1 MSTSKSSQSSQSSP
15 ASPSHSPLPDL
26 TLTFASTRTLPTTA
40 TTASSPPAIPPSF
53 SPSSSPP
60 STHFPTPQPPSK
72 PPTAT
77 ATATSASRS
86 VQRNSAHLLRLPS
99 GWLVDRR
106 ILLSPVTWSIP
117 VAAVS
122 STPPPSSQQS
132 ANPHHMLSKDAAHQ
146 HNAQE
151 ESTRTGTRTRA
162 ESLTQADMATDPD
175 AIAPN
180 SYSRSQTQDQD
191 QEQGHKNDHQNQ
203 QQHQQQLKQKWKK
216 IWLRGL
222 SVRIRPR
229 KDTPRRAA
237 TVAPTRGTV
246 TGTGTGSAAEHGAEG
261 IERGTQTT
269 SRQQTQRQSETPTQ
283 PSESDPVTDSDPSTA
298 ATTASPSPAT
308 STTAQTTTVPSSSS
322 SSSSSLSV
330 GVGASIGNFPS
341 SSAPCPTCG
350 QRRHVDLHR
359 PPTPV
364 KPEDRF
370 HFRSGVPY
378 GPWTIA
384 HPPPLSTT
392 PPVPAQLSP
401 DLPAANVECCD
412 HSASAPLAAFHP
424 FSRLPPELRS
434 KILRF
439 YLERPRIV
447 EIRCM
452 NDLKKIHFAPNAL
465 GNLASNIAWSAD
477 NTLPALMWVNRECRA
492 ETRAFYRV
500 QLPMHPTNKIA
511 WPVIINPDY
520 DTVIFTFPWSS
531 EIPLDIF
538 LSDCLAFDPLGVGI
552 RHFGTRDR
560 GGPETWDLTPVPGCA
575 PLSKS
580 LANLE
585 SYTEAIQLMDDRAAA
600 RFPVWMIHEGYLTS
614 GIPAKDAFYRDV
626 PRLLLSN
633 DYEPPDAVNQR
644 HALETLRTQLGDYL
658 PKDVAERLVMQRM
671 FYRKY
676 FRHLRM
682 KCTKTDLAGLGMV
695 RQAPGG
701 ETEEFFL
708 SNGREVAGP
717 RKKRRSALD
726 VRPSSSWHFWDD
738 D

>member
-1 MSTSKSSQSSQSSP
+1 M
-15 ASPSHSPLPDL
+15 ASVPNINQAASH
-26 TLTFASTRTLPTTA
+26 
-40 TTASSPPAIPPSF
+40 
-53 SPSSSPP
+53 
-60 STHFPTPQPPSK
+60 
-72 PPTAT
+72 
-77 ATATSASRS
+77 
-86 VQRNSAHLLRLPS
+86 
-99 GWLVDRR
+99 
-106 ILLSPVTWSIP
+106 
-117 VAAVS
+117 
-122 STPPPSSQQS
+122 PPP
-132 ANPHHMLSKDAAHQ
+132 
-146 HNAQE
+146 
-151 ESTRTGTRTRA
+151 R
-162 ESLTQADMATDPD
+162 
-175 AIAPN
+175 
-180 SYSRSQTQDQD
+180 DQD
-191 QEQGHKNDHQNQ
+191 
-203 QQHQQQLKQKWKK
+203 HQQQLKKKWKGT
-216 IWLRGL
+216 WLRGL
-222 SVRIRPR
+222 SVRIRTR
-229 KDTPRRAA
+229 KDALLAA
-237 TVAPTRGTV
+237 AAAVPAAG
-246 TGTGTGSAAEHGAEG
+246 GAGGGGQDLAAGSV
-261 IERGTQTT
+261 ERGTQTT
-269 SRQQTQRQSETPTQ
+269 TATTTTTAAAAAVARRRSRPLRQHSETRAQSGEPETLLAGQ
-283 PSESDPVTDSDPSTA
+283 SGPSTA
-298 ATTASPSPAT
+298 AMSAATSASHSPAT
-308 STTAQTTTVPSSSS
+308 STTTAQTTTVPSSSS
-322 SSSSSLSV
+322 SSSSSTSLSV
-330 GVGASIGNFPS
+330 GVGASIGSFPS
-341 SSAPCPTCG
+341 TSSAPCPTCG
-350 QRRHVDLHR
+350 QRRHIDLHR

-370 HFRSGVPY
+370 QFRSGVPY
-378 GPWTIA
+378 GPWTIT
-384 HPPPLSTT
+384 HPPPVPLDLSQTVT
-392 PPVPAQLSP
+392 SSEAPTAPIDST
-401 DLPAANVECCD
+401 
-412 HSASAPLAAFHP
+412 ASSNNSSSSDNNGSGVGNISGAPLTSFHP

-511 WPVIINPDY
+511 WPVLINPSF

-585 SYTEAIQLMDDRAAA
+585 SYTEAIQLVDDRAAA

-614 GIPAKDAFYRDV
+614 GIPAKNAFYQDV

-633 DYEPPDAVNQR
+633 DYEPPDATNQR
-644 HALETLRTQLGDYL
+644 AALEALRAQLAEYL
-658 PKDVAERLVMQRM
+658 PRDVAQKLVMQRM

-695 RQAPGG
+695 RQIPGG

-708 SNGREVAGP
+708 SNGREVVGP
-717 RKKRRSALD
+717 RKKRRCVLD
-726 VRPSSSWHFWDD
+726 VRPSSSWHLWDD

>member
-1 MSTSKSSQSSQSSP
+1 M
-15 ASPSHSPLPDL
+15 ASG
-26 TLTFASTRTLPTTA
+26 
-40 TTASSPPAIPPSF
+40 
-53 SPSSSPP
+53 
-60 STHFPTPQPPSK
+60 
-72 PPTAT
+72 
-77 ATATSASRS
+77 SRS
-86 VQRNSAHLLRLPS
+86 RAAASDVQL
-99 GWLVDRR
+99 
-106 ILLSPVTWSIP
+106 
-117 VAAVS
+117 
-122 STPPPSSQQS
+122 
-132 ANPHHMLSKDAAHQ
+132 KD
-146 HNAQE
+146 
-151 ESTRTGTRTRA
+151 
-162 ESLTQADMATDPD
+162 
-175 AIAPN
+175 
-180 SYSRSQTQDQD
+180 
-191 QEQGHKNDHQNQ
+191 
-203 QQHQQQLKQKWKK
+203 QHQQQQLTKKWKNV
-216 IWLRGL
+216 WLRGL

-229 KDTPRRAA
+229 KGPPPSA
-237 TVAPTRGTV
+237 
-246 TGTGTGSAAEHGAEG
+246 SAALVGEGGGGGAGG
-261 IERGTQTT
+261 IGQDPEQDSVERGTQTT
-269 SRQQTQRQSETPTQ
+269 VGNTMTARRHSYHPLRQRTETHARPGE
-283 PSESDPVTDSDPSTA
+283 PEVALLTDSDPSTTMS
-298 ATTASPSPAT
+298 ATSASHSPAT
-308 STTAQTTTVPSSSS
+308 STTAQTAATIPPSSSS
-322 SSSSSLSV
+322 SSSTSLSIS
-330 GVGASIGNFPS
+330 VGASIGNFPS
-341 SSAPCPTCG
+341 ASSTPCPTCG
-350 QRRHVDLHR
+350 QRRHIDLHR

-370 HFRSGVPY
+370 QFRSGVPY
-378 GPWTIA
+378 GPWTIT
-384 HPPPLSTT
+384 HPPPLA
-392 PPVPAQLSP
+392 P
-401 DLPAANVECCD
+401 
-412 HSASAPLAAFHP
+412 ASAQTIIAAPEAPVAPPIDGGSCGNVVGPLASFQP

-511 WPVIINPDY
+511 WPVLINPDF

-614 GIPAKDAFYRDV
+614 GIAAKDAFYRDV

-633 DYEPPDAVNQR
+633 DYEPPDATNQR
-644 HALETLRTQLGDYL
+644 AALETLRAQLGEYL
-658 PKDVAERLVMQRM
+658 PRGVADRLVMQRM

-676 FRHLRM
+676 FRHLKM

-708 SNGREVAGP
+708 SNGREVAGQ
-717 RKKRRSALD
+717 RKRRRCALD
-726 VRPSSSWHFWDD
+726 VRPSSSWHLWDD

>member
-1 MSTSKSSQSSQSSP
+1 MASGSNSKAA
-15 ASPSHSPLPDL
+15 ASDVRP
-26 TLTFASTRTLPTTA
+26 
-40 TTASSPPAIPPSF
+40 
-53 SPSSSPP
+53 
-60 STHFPTPQPPSK
+60 
-72 PPTAT
+72 
-77 ATATSASRS
+77 
-86 VQRNSAHLLRLPS
+86 
-99 GWLVDRR
+99 
-106 ILLSPVTWSIP
+106 
-117 VAAVS
+117 
-122 STPPPSSQQS
+122 
-132 ANPHHMLSKDAAHQ
+132 KD
-146 HNAQE
+146 
-151 ESTRTGTRTRA
+151 
-162 ESLTQADMATDPD
+162 
-175 AIAPN
+175 
-180 SYSRSQTQDQD
+180 
-191 QEQGHKNDHQNQ
+191 
-203 QQHQQQLKQKWKK
+203 QHQQQQLTKKWKNV
-216 IWLRGL
+216 WLRGL

-229 KDTPRRAA
+229 KGRPPSTSA
-237 TVAPTRGTV
+237 VL
-246 TGTGTGSAAEHGAEG
+246 AAEERQGGGGGHDPGQDSV
-261 IERGTQTT
+261 ERGTQTT
-269 SRQQTQRQSETPTQ
+269 VGNTMTLRRHSHHLLRQRTETHARPSETEPTLLTHH
-283 PSESDPVTDSDPSTA
+283 EPSTA
-298 ATTASPSPAT
+298 MSATSASHSPAT
-308 STTAQTTTVPSSSS
+308 STTAQTTATIPVSSLSSSS
-322 SSSSSLSV
+322 TSLSIS
-330 GVGASIGNFPS
+330 VGASIGNFPS
-341 SSAPCPTCG
+341 ASSSPCPTCG

-364 KPEDRF
+364 KPEERF
-370 HFRSGVPY
+370 QFRSGVPY
-378 GPWTIA
+378 GPWTIT
-384 HPPPLSTT
+384 HPPPPAPASAQAVIA
-392 PPVPAQLSP
+392 VPEA
-401 DLPAANVECCD
+401 PAAPPIDSGSGGKVGG
-412 HSASAPLAAFHP
+412 PLTSFQP

-511 WPVIINPDY
+511 WPVLINPDF

-575 PLSKS
+575 PLSES

-614 GIPAKDAFYRDV
+614 GISAKDAFYRDV

-633 DYEPPDAVNQR
+633 DYEPPDAANQR
-644 HALETLRTQLGDYL
+644 AALEALRAQLGDYL
-658 PKDVAERLVMQRM
+658 PPGVADRLVMQRM

-676 FRHLRM
+676 FRHLKM

-708 SNGREVAGP
+708 SNGREVVRQ
-717 RKKRRSALD
+717 RKKRLCVLD
-726 VRPSSSWHFWDD
+726 VRPSSSWHLWDD

>member
-1 MSTSKSSQSSQSSP
+1 MPSTPSP
-15 ASPSHSPLPDL
+15 ASPSRPTS
-26 TLTFASTRTLPTTA
+26 ASTATA
-40 TTASSPPAIPPSF
+40 CPAQTDIPF
-53 SPSSSPP
+53 LPSSSPSEPASSLNSLP
-60 STHFPTPQPPSK
+60 SHPNSNS
-72 PPTAT
+72 PTAT
-77 ATATSASRS
+77 GTRARRNRNTAKNAHFLRQASEWLIERYILVPPIPWAIPLTTGSQTSPQHSHDSHQLSSRHPEHH
-86 VQRNSAHLLRLPS
+86 HL
-99 GWLVDRR
+99 DQDD
-106 ILLSPVTWSIP
+106 T
-117 VAAVS
+117 
-122 STPPPSSQQS
+122 
-132 ANPHHMLSKDAAHQ
+132 
-146 HNAQE
+146 
-151 ESTRTGTRTRA
+151 TRTRA
-162 ESLTQADMATDPD
+162 ERPTQSVMATDPD
-175 AIAPN
+175 RNAIAAP
-180 SYSRSQTQDQD
+180 SGSHSQSLQQDQD
-191 QEQGHKNDHQNQ
+191 HQ
-203 QQHQQQLKQKWKK
+203 QQQQQQQQQLKRKWKK

-229 KDTPRRAA
+229 KDTPRRVTTPPPGAA
-237 TVAPTRGTV
+237 TPTAAVARGGAV
-246 TGTGTGSAAEHGAEG
+246 AAGRGAIAEG
-261 IERGTQTT
+261 QGPAGNVERGTQTT
-269 SRQQTQRQSETPTQ
+269 TGHQTLQKSETLAH
-283 PSESDPVTDSDPSTA
+283 PSESDRLTDSDPSTA
-298 ATTASPSPAT
+298 GTASQHSAAT
-308 STTAQTTTVPSSSS
+308 STTAQTTAVPSSSS
-322 SSSSSLSV
+322 SSSSTSLSV
-330 GVGASIGNFPS
+330 SVGASIGNFPS

-370 HFRSGVPY
+370 QFRSGVPY
-378 GPWTIA
+378 GPWTIT
-384 HPPPLSTT
+384 HPPRT
-392 PPVPAQLSP
+392 PAPQAACSEPSEVPA
-401 DLPAANVECCD
+401 PATKVEC
-412 HSASAPLAAFHP
+412 AAPAPGPLTAFHP

-511 WPVIINPDY
+511 WPVIINPEY

-538 LSDCLAFDPLGVGI
+538 LSDCLAFDPLRVGI

-614 GIPAKDAFYRDV
+614 GIPAKDAFYHDV

-633 DYEPPDAVNQR
+633 DYEPPDAANQR
-644 HALETLRTQLGDYL
+644 NALEALRTQLGDYL
-658 PKDVAERLVMQRM
+658 PDKVAENLVMQRM

-695 RQAPGG
+695 RQIPGG

-717 RKKRRSALD
+717 RKKRRSALE
-726 VRPSSSWHFWDD
+726 VRPSSSWHLWDED
-738 D
+738 

>member
-1 MSTSKSSQSSQSSP
+1 MNLNLTNMSSSP
-15 ASPSHSPLPDL
+15 ASP
-26 TLTFASTRTLPTTA
+26 TRT
-40 TTASSPPAIPPSF
+40 TTASPPHHPLTTRLSL
-53 SPSSSPP
+53 SSSSSP
-60 STHFPTPQPPSK
+60 STYPEQPHFSRPASQQQP
-72 PPTAT
+72 A
-77 ATATSASRS
+77 A
-86 VQRNSAHLLRLPS
+86 
-99 GWLVDRR
+99 RR
-106 ILLSPVTWSIP
+106 ISRDLCTQRQGSRRLTEGQNLTSSPVKLIRFIAFL
-117 VAAVS
+117 AA
-122 STPPPSSQQS
+122 
-132 ANPHHMLSKDAAHQ
+132 SKEGHFWQIGDTKGHRREDA
-146 HNAQE
+146 
-151 ESTRTGTRTRA
+151 STGTRAPRPTNPA
-162 ESLTQADMATDPD
+162 MAPD
-175 AIAPN
+175 AN
-180 SYSRSQTQDQD
+180 SNLNGVTSQSRTKDQDQD
-191 QEQGHKNDHQNQ
+191 QQK
-203 QQHQQQLKQKWKK
+203 QLKKWKK
-216 IWLRGL
+216 IWLKGL
-222 SVRIRPR
+222 SVRIRAR
-229 KDTPRRAA
+229 KDSPRAA
-237 TVAPTRGTV
+237 AATTSAVPPPPS
-246 TGTGTGSAAEHGAEG
+246 TGGETDHSV
-261 IERGTQTT
+261 ERGTQTAT
-269 SRQQTQRQSETPTQ
+269 RNHTHNHSQHVRSSQSRTLRHSETLAH
-283 PSESDPVTDSDPSTA
+283 PSESDAVTDSGLSSTV
-298 ATTASPSPAT
+298 ATSASHSPAT

-322 SSSSSLSV
+322 SSSSTSLSV
-330 GVGASIGNFPS
+330 SVGASIGNFPS

-350 QRRHVDLHR
+350 QRRHVELHR

-370 HFRSGVPY
+370 QFRSGVPY
-378 GPWTIA
+378 GPWTIT
-384 HPPPLSTT
+384 HPPPSTAAPSQISFELPVSQQQQQVAPCCAAET
-392 PPVPAQLSP
+392 PG
-401 DLPAANVECCD
+401 
-412 HSASAPLAAFHP
+412 PLTAFHP
-424 FSRLPPELRS
+424 FARLPPELRS

-511 WPVIINPDY
+511 WPVIINPDF

-575 PLSKS
+575 PLAES

-614 GIPAKDAFYRDV
+614 GIPAKNAFYRDV

-633 DYEPPDAVNQR
+633 DYEPPDAINQR
-644 HALETLRTQLGDYL
+644 TALEALRTQLGEYL
-658 PKDVAERLVMQRM
+658 PKNVAENLVMQRM

-695 RQAPGG
+695 RQIPGC

-717 RKKRRSALD
+717 RKKMRSVLD
-726 VRPSSSWHFWDD
+726 VRPSSSWHLWDD
-738 D
+738 

>member
-1 MSTSKSSQSSQSSP
+1 MASGSNSK
-15 ASPSHSPLPDL
+15 
-26 TLTFASTRTLPTTA
+26 
-40 TTASSPPAIPPSF
+40 
-53 SPSSSPP
+53 
-60 STHFPTPQPPSK
+60 
-72 PPTAT
+72 
-77 ATATSASRS
+77 
-86 VQRNSAHLLRLPS
+86 
-99 GWLVDRR
+99 
-106 ILLSPVTWSIP
+106 
-117 VAAVS
+117 AA
-122 STPPPSSQQS
+122 
-132 ANPHHMLSKDAAHQ
+132 
-146 HNAQE
+146 
-151 ESTRTGTRTRA
+151 
-162 ESLTQADMATDPD
+162 ADDVRPK
-175 AIAPN
+175 I
-180 SYSRSQTQDQD
+180 
-191 QEQGHKNDHQNQ
+191 
-203 QQHQQQLKQKWKK
+203 QHQQQQLTKKWKNV
-216 IWLRGL
+216 WLRSL

-229 KDTPRRAA
+229 KGSPPPA
-237 TVAPTRGTV
+237 
-246 TGTGTGSAAEHGAEG
+246 SAAFAGGGGGGGGQGGGGHHHPEQDSV
-261 IERGTQTT
+261 ERGTQTT
-269 SRQQTQRQSETPTQ
+269 AGNAVTVRRHSYHPLRQRAEMHARSGEPEAVVL
-283 PSESDPVTDSDPSTA
+283 PDSDPSTTMS
-298 ATTASPSPAT
+298 ATSASNSPAT
-308 STTAQTTTVPSSSS
+308 STTAQTAATAPLSSSS
-322 SSSSSLSV
+322 SSSTSLSIS
-330 GVGASIGNFPS
+330 VGASIGNFPS
-341 SSAPCPTCG
+341 VSSTPCPTCG
-350 QRRHVDLHR
+350 QRRHIDLHR

-370 HFRSGVPY
+370 QFRSGVPY
-378 GPWTIA
+378 GPWTIT
-384 HPPPLSTT
+384 HPPPLAPASTQAVVAAAPEAPVA
-392 PPVPAQLSP
+392 PPIS
-401 DLPAANVECCD
+401 DGGSSGGNVAG
-412 HSASAPLAAFHP
+412 HPLTSFQP

-511 WPVIINPDY
+511 WPVLINPDF

-575 PLSKS
+575 PLSES

-633 DYEPPDAVNQR
+633 DYEPPDAANQR
-644 HALETLRTQLGDYL
+644 AALEALRAQLGEYL
-658 PKDVAERLVMQRM
+658 PRAVAGRLVMQRM

-676 FRHLRM
+676 FRHLKM

-695 RQAPGG
+695 RQAPGD
-701 ETEEFFL
+701 
-708 SNGREVAGP
+708 GRP
-717 RKKRRSALD
+717 RVRKRTCL
-726 VRPSSSWHFWDD
+726 P
-738 D
+738 

>member
-1 MSTSKSSQSSQSSP
+1 M
-15 ASPSHSPLPDL
+15 AS
-26 TLTFASTRTLPTTA
+26 
-40 TTASSPPAIPPSF
+40 
-53 SPSSSPP
+53 
-60 STHFPTPQPPSK
+60 
-72 PPTAT
+72 
-77 ATATSASRS
+77 
-86 VQRNSAHLLRLPS
+86 
-99 GWLVDRR
+99 G
-106 ILLSPVTWSIP
+106 
-117 VAAVS
+117 
-122 STPPPSSQQS
+122 
-132 ANPHHMLSKDAAHQ
+132 
-146 HNAQE
+146 
-151 ESTRTGTRTRA
+151 
-162 ESLTQADMATDPD
+162 
-175 AIAPN
+175 PN
-180 SYSRSQTQDQD
+180 SKAAASDVRPKD
-191 QEQGHKNDHQNQ
+191 
-203 QQHQQQLKQKWKK
+203 QHQQQQLTKKWKNV
-216 IWLRGL
+216 WLRGL

-229 KDTPRRAA
+229 KGRPPST
-237 TVAPTRGTV
+237 
-246 TGTGTGSAAEHGAEG
+246 SAALDSV
-261 IERGTQTT
+261 ERGTQTT
-269 SRQQTQRQSETPTQ
+269 VGNTMTVRRHSHHLLRQRTETHARPGEPEPTLLTH
-283 PSESDPVTDSDPSTA
+283 PEPPTA
-298 ATTASPSPAT
+298 MSATSASHSPAT
-308 STTAQTTTVPSSSS
+308 STTAQTAATIPVSSSS
-322 SSSSSLSV
+322 SSSTSLSIS
-330 GVGASIGNFPS
+330 VGASIGNFPS
-341 SSAPCPTCG
+341 ATSSPCPTCG
-350 QRRHVDLHR
+350 QRRHVDPHR

-364 KPEDRF
+364 KPEERF
-370 HFRSGVPY
+370 QFRSGVPY
-378 GPWTIA
+378 GPWTIT
-384 HPPPLSTT
+384 HPPS
-392 PPVPAQLSP
+392 VVA
-401 DLPAANVECCD
+401 
-412 HSASAPLAAFHP
+412 SASAQAVTAAPEAPAAPSIDSGGGGGKGAGPLTSFQP

-511 WPVIINPDY
+511 WPVLINPDF

-575 PLSKS
+575 PLSES

-614 GIPAKDAFYRDV
+614 GIPAKDDFYRDV

-633 DYEPPDAVNQR
+633 DYEPPDAANQR
-644 HALETLRTQLGDYL
+644 AALESLRAQLGDYL
-658 PKDVAERLVMQRM
+658 PRGVAGRLVMQRM

-676 FRHLRM
+676 FRHLKM

-708 SNGREVAGP
+708 SNGREVVGQR
-717 RKKRRSALD
+717 RKRPCVLD
-726 VRPSSSWHFWDD
+726 VRPSSSWHLWDD

>member
-1 MSTSKSSQSSQSSP
+1 M
-15 ASPSHSPLPDL
+15 AHN
-26 TLTFASTRTLPTTA
+26 
-40 TTASSPPAIPPSF
+40 
-53 SPSSSPP
+53 SSSN
-60 STHFPTPQPPSK
+60 PT
-72 PPTAT
+72 
-77 ATATSASRS
+77 
-86 VQRNSAHLLRLPS
+86 
-99 GWLVDRR
+99 
-106 ILLSPVTWSIP
+106 
-117 VAAVS
+117 VS
-122 STPPPSSQQS
+122 LAGPD
-132 ANPHHMLSKDAAHQ
+132 KDK
-146 HNAQE
+146 E
-151 ESTRTGTRTRA
+151 
-162 ESLTQADMATDPD
+162 
-175 AIAPN
+175 
-180 SYSRSQTQDQD
+180 
-191 QEQGHKNDHQNQ
+191 
-203 QQHQQQLKQKWKK
+203 QQLKRKWKK

-229 KDTPRRAA
+229 KDTPRRSTAEEIPPSA
-237 TVAPTRGTV
+237 G
-246 TGTGTGSAAEHGAEG
+246 GEGSGNLDS
-261 IERGTQTT
+261 IERVTQTST
-269 SRQQTQRQSETPTQ
+269 GNHTQTLRQSETPTHR
-283 PSESDPVTDSDPSTA
+283 SESDALTDSDPSTVGTSA
-298 ATTASPSPAT
+298 AHSPAT
-308 STTAQTTTVPSSSS
+308 SSTAQTTAIPSTSLSSSS
-322 SSSSSLSV
+322 TSLSV
-330 GVGASIGNFPS
+330 SVGASIGNFPSSS

-370 HFRSGVPY
+370 HFRSGVSF
-378 GPWTIA
+378 GPWTIT
-384 HPPPLSTT
+384 HPPPL
-392 PPVPAQLSP
+392 PPSSALSQSSP
-401 DLPAANVECCD
+401 ETSRTLGAVGTETGTLPLT
-412 HSASAPLAAFHP
+412 SFHP

-465 GNLASNIAWSAD
+465 GNLSSNIAWSAD

-511 WPVIINPDY
+511 WPVIINPDF

-575 PLSKS
+575 PLYRS

-614 GIPAKDAFYRDV
+614 AIPAKDAFYQDV

-633 DYEPPDAVNQR
+633 DYEPPDAANQR
-644 HALETLRTQLGDYL
+644 VALEALRTQLGEYL
-658 PKDVAERLVMQRM
+658 PKDVAGKLVMQRM

-695 RQAPGG
+695 RQVPGF
-701 ETEEFFL
+701 ETEEFLL

-717 RKKRRSALD
+717 RKKRRSALE
-726 VRPSSSWHFWDD
+726 VRPSSSWHLWDD

>member
-1 MSTSKSSQSSQSSP
+1 MDRENIAKYPSKVPTYLSLVALASRGAPSPVVGQLASRQKSQSP
-15 ASPSHSPLPDL
+15 KAHFEEPD
-26 TLTFASTRTLPTTA
+26 P
-40 TTASSPPAIPPSF
+40 
-53 SPSSSPP
+53 
-60 STHFPTPQPPSK
+60 K
-72 PPTAT
+72 DYE
-77 ATATSASRS
+77 
-86 VQRNSAHLLRLPS
+86 QR
-99 GWLVDRR
+99 
-106 ILLSPVTWSIP
+106 
-117 VAAVS
+117 
-122 STPPPSSQQS
+122 SQQKQPDPS
-132 ANPHHMLSKDAAHQ
+132 N
-146 HNAQE
+146 
-151 ESTRTGTRTRA
+151 RTRV
-162 ESLTQADMATDPD
+162 ERPTQCAMATDPET
-175 AIAPN
+175 IPTAPQP
-180 SYSRSQTQDQD
+180 RPGAHQQD
-191 QEQGHKNDHQNQ
+191 DH
-203 QQHQQQLKQKWKK
+203 HQQQQQQQQQLLKRKWKK

-222 SVRIRPR
+222 SQP
-229 KDTPRRAA
+229 KHWEQDLWLDKETLA
-237 TVAPTRGTV
+237 
-246 TGTGTGSAAEHGAEG
+246 
-261 IERGTQTT
+261 
-269 SRQQTQRQSETPTQ
+269 RQNESEALT
-283 PSESDPVTDSDPSTA
+283 TDSDPSTN
-298 ATTASPSPAT
+298 ATTASHSPAT
-308 STTAQTTTVPSSSS
+308 STTAQATTIPSASSSS
-322 SSSSSLSV
+322 SSSTSLSV
-330 GVGASIGNFPS
+330 SVGASIGNFPS
-341 SSAPCPTCG
+341 SAVPCPTCG

-378 GPWTIA
+378 GPWTIT
-384 HPPPLSTT
+384 HP
-392 PPVPAQLSP
+392 PPVPAIPPQHSCHVG
-401 DLPAANVECCD
+401 AAAKVESG
-412 HSASAPLAAFHP
+412 HKVTNEPLCAFHP

-452 NDLKKIHFAPNAL
+452 NDLKKIHFALNYL

-538 LSDCLAFDPLGVGI
+538 LSDCLAFDPLGVGV

-580 LANLE
+580 LANLQ

-614 GIPAKDAFYRDV
+614 GIPAKDAFYQDV

-644 HALETLRTQLGDYL
+644 NALQALRGQLGEYL
-658 PKDVAERLVMQRM
+658 PSDVAENLVMQRM

-695 RQAPGG
+695 RQVPGG

-717 RKKRRSALD
+717 RKKRRSAFE
-726 VRPSSSWHFWDD
+726 VRPSSSWHLWDD

>member
-1 MSTSKSSQSSQSSP
+1 MPSTPSP
-15 ASPSHSPLPDL
+15 ASPSRP
-26 TLTFASTRTLPTTA
+26 TSTSTA
-40 TTASSPPAIPPSF
+40 TACPAQTDIPF
-53 SPSSSPP
+53 LPSSSPSGP
-60 STHFPTPQPPSK
+60 ASSINSPPSH
-72 PPTAT
+72 PNSNSPTAT
-77 ATATSASRS
+77 GTRARRNRNTAKDAHFLRQASEWLIERYILVPPIPWGIPLTTISQTSSHHTNDS
-86 VQRNSAHLLRLPS
+86 HQTSSAHPE
-99 GWLVDRR
+99 
-106 ILLSPVTWSIP
+106 
-117 VAAVS
+117 
-122 STPPPSSQQS
+122 
-132 ANPHHMLSKDAAHQ
+132 HHHLEQDD
-146 HNAQE
+146 
-151 ESTRTGTRTRA
+151 TTRTRA
-162 ESLTQADMATDPD
+162 ERPTLSVMATDPD
-175 AIAPN
+175 RNAIA
-180 SYSRSQTQDQD
+180 
-191 QEQGHKNDHQNQ
+191 
-203 QQHQQQLKQKWKK
+203 
-216 IWLRGL
+216 
-222 SVRIRPR
+222 
-229 KDTPRRAA
+229 
-237 TVAPTRGTV
+237 APS
-246 TGTGTGSAAEHGAEG
+246 GSH
-261 IERGTQTT
+261 
-269 SRQQTQRQSETPTQ
+269 SH
-283 PSESDPVTDSDPSTA
+283 ESDRLTDSDPSTA
-298 ATTASPSPAT
+298 GTASQHSAAT
-308 STTAQTTTVPSSSS
+308 STTAQTTAVPSSSS
-322 SSSSSLSV
+322 SSSSTSLSV
-330 GVGASIGNFPS
+330 SVGASIGNFPS

-370 HFRSGVPY
+370 QFRSGVPY
-378 GPWTIA
+378 GPWTIT
-384 HPPPLSTT
+384 HPPRT
-392 PPVPAQLSP
+392 PAPQAVCSEPSEVPA
-401 DLPAANVECCD
+401 PATKVEC
-412 HSASAPLAAFHP
+412 AAEPAPGPLTAFHP

-511 WPVIINPDY
+511 WPVIINPEY

-538 LSDCLAFDPLGVGI
+538 LSDCLAFDPLRVGI

-614 GIPAKDAFYRDV
+614 GIPAKDAFYHDV

-633 DYEPPDAVNQR
+633 DYEPPDAANQR
-644 HALETLRTQLGDYL
+644 NALEALRTQLGDYL
-658 PKDVAERLVMQRM
+658 PDKVAEKLVMQRM

-695 RQAPGG
+695 RQIPGG

-717 RKKRRSALD
+717 RKKRRSALE
-726 VRPSSSWHFWDD
+726 VRPSSSWHLWDED
-738 D
+738 

>member
-1 MSTSKSSQSSQSSP
+1 MS
-15 ASPSHSPLPDL
+15 
-26 TLTFASTRTLPTTA
+26 
-40 TTASSPPAIPPSF
+40 
-53 SPSSSPP
+53 
-60 STHFPTPQPPSK
+60 
-72 PPTAT
+72 
-77 ATATSASRS
+77 ATSAS
-86 VQRNSAHLLRLPS
+86 H
-99 GWLVDRR
+99 
-106 ILLSPVTWSIP
+106 
-117 VAAVS
+117 
-122 STPPPSSQQS
+122 
-132 ANPHHMLSKDAAHQ
+132 
-146 HNAQE
+146 
-151 ESTRTGTRTRA
+151 
-162 ESLTQADMATDPD
+162 
-175 AIAPN
+175 
-180 SYSRSQTQDQD
+180 
-191 QEQGHKNDHQNQ
+191 
-203 QQHQQQLKQKWKK
+203 
-216 IWLRGL
+216 
-222 SVRIRPR
+222 
-229 KDTPRRAA
+229 
-237 TVAPTRGTV
+237 
-246 TGTGTGSAAEHGAEG
+246 
-261 IERGTQTT
+261 
-269 SRQQTQRQSETPTQ
+269 
-283 PSESDPVTDSDPSTA
+283 
-298 ATTASPSPAT
+298 SPAT

-322 SSSSSLSV
+322 SSSSTSLSIS
-330 GVGASIGNFPS
+330 VGASIGNFPS
-341 SSAPCPTCG
+341 TSSAPCPTCG
-350 QRRHVDLHR
+350 QRRHIDLHR

-370 HFRSGVPY
+370 QFRSGVPY

-384 HPPPLSTT
+384 HPPPLA
-392 PPVPAQLSP
+392 PASSQAVSLEA
-401 DLPAANVECCD
+401 PAAAIVCSSNAGNVSE
-412 HSASAPLAAFHP
+412 PLTSFHP

-511 WPVIINPDY
+511 WPVLINPDF

-575 PLSKS
+575 PLSRS

-614 GIPAKDAFYRDV
+614 GIPAKNAFYQDV

-633 DYEPPDAVNQR
+633 DYEPPDATNQPR
-644 HALETLRTQLGDYL
+644 DYL
-658 PKDVAERLVMQRM
+658 PRDVAEKLVMQRM

-695 RQAPGG
+695 RQVPGG
-701 ETEEFFL
+701 ETEEFLL
-708 SNGREVAGP
+708 SNGREVVGP
-717 RKKRRSALD
+717 RKKRRSVLD
-726 VRPSSSWHFWDD
+726 VRPSSSWHLWDD

>member
-1 MSTSKSSQSSQSSP
+1 MSSSSP
-15 ASPSHSPLPDL
+15 ASP
-26 TLTFASTRTLPTTA
+26 TRT
-40 TTASSPPAIPPSF
+40 TTASPPRHPFTTRF
-53 SPSSSPP
+53 SLSSSSSP
-60 STHFPTPQPPSK
+60 STYPKEPHFSHP
-72 PPTAT
+72 A
-77 ATATSASRS
+77 
-86 VQRNSAHLLRLPS
+86 
-99 GWLVDRR
+99 
-106 ILLSPVTWSIP
+106 
-117 VAAVS
+117 
-122 STPPPSSQQS
+122 SQQPS
-132 ANPHHMLSKDAAHQ
+132 AAASAQRISSDYGIHHLDSQQVAEKQNPTSSPAKLSRFIAVLTAPKEGHHWRFGNTREHRREDA
-146 HNAQE
+146 
-151 ESTRTGTRTRA
+151 STGTRAPRPTHPA
-162 ESLTQADMATDPD
+162 MAPD
-175 AIAPN
+175 AN
-180 SYSRSQTQDQD
+180 SNLNGVTSQLRTKD
-191 QEQGHKNDHQNQ
+191 QNQ
-203 QQHQQQLKQKWKK
+203 DGDQQQQLRKKWKK
-216 IWLRGL
+216 IWLKGL

-229 KDTPRRAA
+229 KNSPRAA
-237 TVAPTRGTV
+237 AATS
-246 TGTGTGSAAEHGAEG
+246 SAVPPPPPNVGGETDQSV
-261 IERGTQTT
+261 ERGTQTAT
-269 SRQQTQRQSETPTQ
+269 RNHNHHHVRSSQSRTLRHSGTLAH
-283 PSESDPVTDSDPSTA
+283 PSESDAVTDSGLSSSTA
-298 ATTASPSPAT
+298 ATSASHSPAT

-322 SSSSSLSV
+322 SSSSTSLSV
-330 GVGASIGNFPS
+330 SVGASIGNFPS

-370 HFRSGVPY
+370 QFRSGVPY
-378 GPWTIA
+378 GPWTIT
-384 HPPPLSTT
+384 HPPPGPPPTAAPSQISFELPVAQQVAPCCSAET
-392 PPVPAQLSP
+392 PG
-401 DLPAANVECCD
+401 
-412 HSASAPLAAFHP
+412 PLTAFHP
-424 FSRLPPELRS
+424 FARLPPELRS

-511 WPVIINPDY
+511 WPVIINPDF

-575 PLSKS
+575 PLAES

-614 GIPAKDAFYRDV
+614 GIPAKNAFYRDV

-633 DYEPPDAVNQR
+633 DYEPPDAINQR
-644 HALETLRTQLGDYL
+644 TALEVLRTQLGDYL
-658 PKDVAERLVMQRM
+658 PKNVAENLVMQRM

-695 RQAPGG
+695 RQIPGC

-717 RKKRRSALD
+717 RKKRRSVLD
-726 VRPSSSWHFWDD
+726 VRPSSSWHLWDD

>member
-1 MSTSKSSQSSQSSP
+1 MNFILTNMPFASSP
-15 ASPSHSPLPDL
+15 ASPSSPNPTTTALPPLANHPSSPSVGPLPPL
-26 TLTFASTRTLPTTA
+26 PSIHPQVSHPNSPSPTATGRRIGRNNSRFLRRFASGWLIDRYILVPPILWRSHVDVAVTTA
-40 TTASSPPAIPPSF
+40 AN
-53 SPSSSPP
+53 SPSSQNS
-60 STHFPTPQPPSK
+60 HQLPQSWIED
-72 PPTAT
+72 
-77 ATATSASRS
+77 
-86 VQRNSAHLLRLPS
+86 LE
-99 GWLVDRR
+99 
-106 ILLSPVTWSIP
+106 
-117 VAAVS
+117 
-122 STPPPSSQQS
+122 QQQQQQQQQQ
-132 ANPHHMLSKDAAHQ
+132 Q
-146 HNAQE
+146 HNQE
-151 ESTRTGTRTRA
+151 DPTSTRA
-162 ESLTQADMATDPD
+162 ERPMQSAMATDPD
-175 AIAPN
+175 TNPTA
-180 SYSRSQTQDQD
+180 SQPRPQSHRQDQD
-191 QEQGHKNDHQNQ
+191 HQQ
-203 QQHQQQLKQKWKK
+203 QQQLKRKWKK

-229 KDTPRRAA
+229 KDTPRRATTAA
-237 TVAPTRGTV
+237 TPVAAAGRGGGPEGQGPTD
-246 TGTGTGSAAEHGAEG
+246 SL
-261 IERGTQTT
+261 ERGTQTT
-269 SRQQTQRQSETPTQ
+269 TGQQMLRQSETLVH
-283 PSESDPVTDSDPSTA
+283 PSESEPLTDSDPSTV
-298 ATTASPSPAT
+298 ATTASHSPAT
-308 STTAQTTTVPSSSS
+308 STTAQTTNVPSSSS
-322 SSSSSLSV
+322 SSSSTSLSV
-330 GVGASIGNFPS
+330 SVGASIGNFPS

-350 QRRHVDLHR
+350 QRRHLELHR

-378 GPWTIA
+378 GPWTIT
-384 HPPPLSTT
+384 HPPPVPTT
-392 PPVPAQLSP
+392 CPPLPQEPSSKVPNTTVGNDTDP
-401 DLPAANVECCD
+401 TPR
-412 HSASAPLAAFHP
+412 PLTAFHP

-500 QLPMHPTNKIA
+500 RLPMHPTNKIA
-511 WPVIINPDY
+511 WPVIINPEF

-560 GGPETWDLTPVPGCA
+560 GGPETWDLTPVSGCA
-575 PLSKS
+575 PLSTS

-614 GIPAKDAFYRDV
+614 GISAKGAFYRDV

-633 DYEPPDAVNQR
+633 DYEPPDSTNQR
-644 HALETLRTQLGDYL
+644 NALEALRAQLGDYL

-717 RKKRRSALD
+717 RKKRRSALE
-726 VRPSSSWHFWDD
+726 VRPSSSWHLWDD

>member
-1 MSTSKSSQSSQSSP
+1 
-15 ASPSHSPLPDL
+15 
-26 TLTFASTRTLPTTA
+26 
-40 TTASSPPAIPPSF
+40 
-53 SPSSSPP
+53 
-60 STHFPTPQPPSK
+60 
-72 PPTAT
+72 
-77 ATATSASRS
+77 
-86 VQRNSAHLLRLPS
+86 
-99 GWLVDRR
+99 
-106 ILLSPVTWSIP
+106 
-117 VAAVS
+117 
-122 STPPPSSQQS
+122 
-132 ANPHHMLSKDAAHQ
+132 
-146 HNAQE
+146 
-151 ESTRTGTRTRA
+151 
-162 ESLTQADMATDPD
+162 MAPD
-175 AIAPN
+175 AN
-180 SYSRSQTQDQD
+180 SNAVTSQYRTKEQD
-191 QEQGHKNDHQNQ
+191 
-203 QQHQQQLKQKWKK
+203 QQQLKKKWKN

-229 KDTPRRAA
+229 KDSPRAA
-237 TVAPTRGTV
+237 AAATTPA
-246 TGTGTGSAAEHGAEG
+246 TGGEADSNV
-261 IERGTQTT
+261 ERGTQTT
-269 SRQQTQRQSETPTQ
+269 TTRTHNARSQSRTLRQSEALAH
-283 PSESDPVTDSDPSTA
+283 PSESDALTDSGPSSTA
-298 ATTASPSPAT
+298 ATSASHSPAT

-322 SSSSSLSV
+322 SSSSTSLSAT
-330 GVGASIGNFPS
+330 VGAAIGNFPS

-370 HFRSGVPY
+370 QFRSGVPY
-378 GPWTIA
+378 GPWTIT
-384 HPPPLSTT
+384 HPPPSAAG
-392 PPVPAQLSP
+392 PAQVP
-401 DLPAANVECCD
+401 FELPVAQQVACCPAENSG
-412 HSASAPLAAFHP
+412 HLTAFHP
-424 FSRLPPELRS
+424 FARLPPELRS

-511 WPVIINPDY
+511 WPVIINPDF

-575 PLSKS
+575 PLAES

-614 GIPAKDAFYRDV
+614 GIPAKNAFYRDV

-633 DYEPPDAVNQR
+633 DYEPPDAINQR
-644 HALETLRTQLGDYL
+644 TALEALRTQLGDYL
-658 PKDVAERLVMQRM
+658 PKNVAEDLVMQRM

-695 RQAPGG
+695 RQIPGCD
-701 ETEEFFL
+701 TEEFFL

-717 RKKRRSALD
+717 RKKRRSVLD

>member
-1 MSTSKSSQSSQSSP
+1 M
-15 ASPSHSPLPDL
+15 ASDP
-26 TLTFASTRTLPTTA
+26 
-40 TTASSPPAIPPSF
+40 
-53 SPSSSPP
+53 
-60 STHFPTPQPPSK
+60 
-72 PPTAT
+72 
-77 ATATSASRS
+77 
-86 VQRNSAHLLRLPS
+86 NSA
-99 GWLVDRR
+99 
-106 ILLSPVTWSIP
+106 
-117 VAAVS
+117 AAS
-122 STPPPSSQQS
+122 
-132 ANPHHMLSKDAAHQ
+132 LHQ
-146 HNAQE
+146 
-151 ESTRTGTRTRA
+151 
-162 ESLTQADMATDPD
+162 P
-175 AIAPN
+175 
-180 SYSRSQTQDQD
+180 QD
-191 QEQGHKNDHQNQ
+191 
-203 QQHQQQLKQKWKK
+203 QHQQQQLKKKWKR

-229 KDTPRRAA
+229 QDTQQAPPAA
-237 TVAPTRGTV
+237 AGRGGQDPGV
-246 TGTGTGSAAEHGAEG
+246 GSV
-261 IERGTQTT
+261 ERGTQTIANT
-269 SRQQTQRQSETPTQ
+269 TTARRHSHPLRQQTGTHAP
-283 PSESDPVTDSDPSTA
+283 PGESNAPLTDSDPSTTMS
-298 ATTASPSPAT
+298 ATSASHSPAT

-322 SSSSSLSV
+322 SSSSTSLSIS
-330 GVGASIGNFPS
+330 VGASIGNFPS
-341 SSAPCPTCG
+341 TSSAPCPTCG
-350 QRRHVDLHR
+350 QRRHIDLHR

-370 HFRSGVPY
+370 QFRSGVPY

-384 HPPPLSTT
+384 HPPPLA
-392 PPVPAQLSP
+392 PASSQAVSLEA
-401 DLPAANVECCD
+401 PAAAIVCSSNAGNVSE
-412 HSASAPLAAFHP
+412 PLTSFHP

-511 WPVIINPDY
+511 WPVLINPDF

-575 PLSKS
+575 PLSRS

-614 GIPAKDAFYRDV
+614 GIPAKNAFYQDV

-633 DYEPPDAVNQR
+633 DYEPPDATNQR
-644 HALETLRTQLGDYL
+644 TALEVLRAQLGDYL
-658 PKDVAERLVMQRM
+658 PRDVAEKLVMQRM

-695 RQAPGG
+695 RQVPGG
-701 ETEEFFL
+701 ETEEFLL
-708 SNGREVAGP
+708 SNGREVVGP
-717 RKKRRSALD
+717 RKKRRSVLD
-726 VRPSSSWHFWDD
+726 VRPSSSWHLWDD

>member
-1 MSTSKSSQSSQSSP
+1 MPSTSSP
-15 ASPSHSPLPDL
+15 ASPSPP
-26 TLTFASTRTLPTTA
+26 TPASTTTITISSPRPDQPSSPSSGLLSSPSSTSIHQQPPSRLNHNLPTA
-40 TTASSPPAIPPSF
+40 TTGRRAGGNNAHFLRLASGWVIERHILVPAFTWRVPVVVAK
-53 SPSSSPP
+53 SPSSRQSPESP
-60 STHFPTPQPPSK
+60 LSRPPGDSAQQVDQEDK
-72 PPTAT
+72 P
-77 ATATSASRS
+77 
-86 VQRNSAHLLRLPS
+86 N
-99 GWLVDRR
+99 
-106 ILLSPVTWSIP
+106 
-117 VAAVS
+117 
-122 STPPPSSQQS
+122 
-132 ANPHHMLSKDAAHQ
+132 
-146 HNAQE
+146 
-151 ESTRTGTRTRA
+151 RTRA
-162 ESLTQADMATDPD
+162 ERPTQSAMATDPD
-175 AIAPN
+175 TTAIA
-180 SYSRSQTQDQD
+180 SQSQPRLRAQSSHQDQNRD
-191 QEQGHKNDHQNQ
+191 QEH
-203 QQHQQQLKQKWKK
+203 QQHQQLKKKWKK

-229 KDTPRRAA
+229 KETPRRAA
-237 TVAPTRGTV
+237 TTAAADGPANGRLEGRGPV
-246 TGTGTGSAAEHGAEG
+246 DAAG

-269 SRQQTQRQSETPTQ
+269 TRQQTLRQSETLAH
-283 PSESDPVTDSDPSTA
+283 PSESEPLTDSDPSTIG
-298 ATTASPSPAT
+298 TTTSHSPAT
-308 STTAQTTTVPSSSS
+308 SSTAQATTVPSSSS
-322 SSSSSLSV
+322 SSSSTSLSV
-330 GVGASIGNFPS
+330 SVGASIGHFPS

-378 GPWTIA
+378 GPWTIT
-384 HPPPLSTT
+384 HPPHMPIT
-392 PPVPAQLSP
+392 VA
-401 DLPAANVECCD
+401 LPHEHCQVHAPKA
-412 HSASAPLAAFHP
+412 ASAIQSAPGPLTAFHP

-477 NTLPALMWVNRECRA
+477 NTLPSLMWVNRECRA

-614 GIPAKDAFYRDV
+614 GIPAKDAFYQDV

-633 DYEPPDAVNQR
+633 DYEPPDAANQR
-644 HALETLRTQLGDYL
+644 HALEDLRSQLGEYL
-658 PKDVAERLVMQRM
+658 PKSVAEKLVMQRM

-695 RQAPGG
+695 RQIPGG

-717 RKKRRSALD
+717 RKKRRSALE
-726 VRPSSSWHFWDD
+726 VRPSSSWHLWDD
-738 D
+738 E

>member
-1 MSTSKSSQSSQSSP
+1 M
-15 ASPSHSPLPDL
+15 APDL
-26 TLTFASTRTLPTTA
+26 NSN
-40 TTASSPPAIPPSF
+40 AI
-53 SPSSSPP
+53 
-60 STHFPTPQPPSK
+60 
-72 PPTAT
+72 
-77 ATATSASRS
+77 ASRPK
-86 VQRNSAHLLRLPS
+86 A
-99 GWLVDRR
+99 
-106 ILLSPVTWSIP
+106 
-117 VAAVS
+117 
-122 STPPPSSQQS
+122 
-132 ANPHHMLSKDAAHQ
+132 
-146 HNAQE
+146 
-151 ESTRTGTRTRA
+151 
-162 ESLTQADMATDPD
+162 
-175 AIAPN
+175 
-180 SYSRSQTQDQD
+180 QD
-191 QEQGHKNDHQNQ
+191 QERDRDQ
-203 QQHQQQLKQKWKK
+203 QQQQQLKKKWKK

-229 KDTPRRAA
+229 KDA
-237 TVAPTRGTV
+237 TRG
-246 TGTGTGSAAEHGAEG
+246 AAAAAGG
-261 IERGTQTT
+261 GRGLPPGYVERGTQTT
-269 SRQQTQRQSETPTQ
+269 ARHSTLRQSETLAH
-283 PSESDPVTDSDPSTA
+283 SGESDALTDSDPSIAGTS
-298 ATTASPSPAT
+298 ASHSPAT

-322 SSSSSLSV
+322 SSSSTSLSV
-330 GVGASIGNFPS
+330 GVAASIGNFPS
-341 SSAPCPTCG
+341 SSVPCPTCG

-370 HFRSGVPY
+370 QFRSGVPY
-378 GPWTIA
+378 GPWTIT
-384 HPPPLSTT
+384 HPPPLPLA
-392 PPVPAQLSP
+392 PPHASFEAPGA
-401 DLPAANVECCD
+401 PAAESSSVEMRPG
-412 HSASAPLAAFHP
+412 PLTAFHP
-424 FSRLPPELRS
+424 FSRLPPELRT

-465 GNLASNIAWSAD
+465 GNFASNIAWSAD

-500 QLPMHPTNKIA
+500 RLPMHPTNKIA
-511 WPVIINPDY
+511 WPVIINPDF

-552 RHFGTRDR
+552 RNFGTRDR

-614 GIPAKDAFYRDV
+614 GIPAKDAFYQDV

-633 DYEPPDAVNQR
+633 DYEPPDAANQR
-644 HALETLRTQLGDYL
+644 TALEALRAQLGEYL
-658 PKDVAERLVMQRM
+658 PKEVAEKLVMQRM

-708 SNGREVAGP
+708 SNGREVVGP
-717 RKKRRSALD
+717 RKKRRSALE
-726 VRPSSSWHFWDD
+726 VRPSSSWRLWDD

>member
-1 MSTSKSSQSSQSSP
+1 MNFNLTNMSSSSP
-15 ASPSHSPLPDL
+15 ASP
-26 TLTFASTRTLPTTA
+26 TRT
-40 TTASSPPAIPPSF
+40 TTASPPHHPFTTRFSLSSSSSPSNYPEEPHFSHPASQQPSAAASAQRISSDYGIRHLGSQQVTEKQNLTSPPA
-53 SPSSSPP
+53 
-60 STHFPTPQPPSK
+60 K
-72 PPTAT
+72 
-77 ATATSASRS
+77 
-86 VQRNSAHLLRLPS
+86 LLRFIAVLTAPKE
-99 GWLVDRR
+99 GHHWRFGNTREHRR
-106 ILLSPVTWSIP
+106 E
-117 VAAVS
+117 
-122 STPPPSSQQS
+122 
-132 ANPHHMLSKDAAHQ
+132 DA
-146 HNAQE
+146 
-151 ESTRTGTRTRA
+151 STGTRAPRPTHTA
-162 ESLTQADMATDPD
+162 MAPD
-175 AIAPN
+175 AN
-180 SYSRSQTQDQD
+180 SNLNGVTSQLRTKD
-191 QEQGHKNDHQNQ
+191 QNQ
-203 QQHQQQLKQKWKK
+203 DGDQQQQLKKKWKK
-216 IWLRGL
+216 IWLKGL
-222 SVRIRPR
+222 SVRIRSR
-229 KDTPRRAA
+229 KDSPRAA
-237 TVAPTRGTV
+237 GATATS
-246 TGTGTGSAAEHGAEG
+246 SAVPPPPVNVGGETDQSV
-261 IERGTQTT
+261 ERGTQTAT
-269 SRQQTQRQSETPTQ
+269 RNHNQHNVRSSQSRTLRHSGTLAH
-283 PSESDPVTDSDPSTA
+283 PSESDAVTDSGLSSSTA
-298 ATTASPSPAT
+298 ATSASHSPAT
-308 STTAQTTTVPSSSS
+308 STTAQTTAVPSSSS
-322 SSSSSLSV
+322 SSSSTSLSV
-330 GVGASIGNFPS
+330 SVGASIGNFPS

-370 HFRSGVPY
+370 QFRSGVPY
-378 GPWTIA
+378 GPWTIT
-384 HPPPLSTT
+384 HPPPGPPPTAAPSQISFELPVVQQVASCCSAET
-392 PPVPAQLSP
+392 PG
-401 DLPAANVECCD
+401 
-412 HSASAPLAAFHP
+412 PLTAFHP
-424 FSRLPPELRS
+424 FARLPPELRS

-511 WPVIINPDY
+511 WPVIINPDF

-575 PLSKS
+575 PLAES

-614 GIPAKDAFYRDV
+614 GIPAKNAFYRDV

-633 DYEPPDAVNQR
+633 DYEPPDAMNQR
-644 HALETLRTQLGDYL
+644 TALEALRTQLGDYL
-658 PKDVAERLVMQRM
+658 PKNVAENLVMQRM

-695 RQAPGG
+695 RQIPDC

-717 RKKRRSALD
+717 RKKRRSVLD
-726 VRPSSSWHFWDD
+726 VRPSSSWHLWDD